1 MWLVCGSRFRDQGAH
16 SLFKRRKVGVEGY
29 AAHVIDER
37 KVFVDVGCGP
47 VAEEA
52 VQNSLVS
59 SCWADYS
66 EILTSSL
73 LLINIINN
81 SLSN

>member
-1 MWLVCGSRFRDQGAH
+1 MLQHVTGVWIVFQWSH
-16 SLFKRRKVGVEGY
+16 SLFIRRKVGVEGY

-66 EILTSSL
+66 EIISRAHF
-73 LLINIINN
+73 
-81 SLSN
+81 